1 MRDRADVFA
10 GRCWH
15 VFADA
20 ILAWLHGEPLN
31 AASIIA
37 RVAAA
42 ARDEF
47 ADIQRQAASE
57 TRL

>member
-31 AASIIA
+31 AASCDVGSSVLRIGLTPC
-37 RVAAA
+37 
-42 ARDEF
+42 RDN
-47 ADIQRQAASE
+47 
-57 TRL
+57 